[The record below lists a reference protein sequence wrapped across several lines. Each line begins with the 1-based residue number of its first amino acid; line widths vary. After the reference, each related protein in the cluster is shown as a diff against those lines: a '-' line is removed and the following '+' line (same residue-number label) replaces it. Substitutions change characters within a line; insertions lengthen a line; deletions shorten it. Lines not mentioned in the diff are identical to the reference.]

1 MEYSGIEI
9 HTLICN
15 KDLLLAIN
23 NFKSLQES
31 TWTSFFYTIPPAE
44 AGGWPSSRPL
54 VSKIKPNEDG

>member
-23 NFKSLQES
+23 NFKSLQKLIRNLPQNNVNVVS
-31 TWTSFFYTIPPAE
+31 IYMRGYSC
-44 AGGWPSSRPL
+44 SRR
-54 VSKIKPNEDG
+54 S